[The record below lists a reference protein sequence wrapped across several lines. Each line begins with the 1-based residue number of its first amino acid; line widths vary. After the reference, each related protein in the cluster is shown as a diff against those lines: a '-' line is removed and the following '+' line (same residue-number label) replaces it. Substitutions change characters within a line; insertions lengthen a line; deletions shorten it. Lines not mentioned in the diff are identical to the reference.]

1 MEIREKGPGHTLE
14 KLENLTQNKNEGGF
28 GFKDF
33 TDMNTALFTKQAWR
47 VINNPN
53 ALWVRVLQSIYF
65 PNESFI
71 RARRKRQASWVW
83 SSILHGRDEV
93 LKSARWA
100 VGNGRDILIQ
110 GDSWLASGQV
120 IMQQISSEVSTL
132 HDIIN

>member
-93 LKSARWA
+93 LKYARWA